1 MTETLIERFDGVV
14 RVTFN
19 RPGKKNALTA
29 DNWLALERVLDEAA
43 KDPDD
48 RALILTGAGGC
59 FSAGAD
65 LSGGLRAGADPAER
79 TGLTG
84 RKLQSTLHEMRA
96 VGEIV
101 ARLQKLPKPT
111 LAVVDGVAAGVALGL
126 VLACDLVLASDRA
139 RFSEVFV
146 KRGLALDG
154 GSSWTLPRAVGMRR
168 AKQMAFF
175 GEMVGAAQALEWG
188 LINEVVP
195 AGDLQKEGEQWGRRL
210 AAAPTTA
217 LSLIKRLLDDGAQG
231 GIEAALEN
239 EARAQ
244 HIAFTTADMHEGI
257 AAFRERR
264 PPRFTGT

>member
-1 MTETLIERFDGVV
+1 MSDTLIERFDGVV

-19 RPGKKNALTA
+19 RPAKKNALTSN
-29 DNWLALERVLDEAA
+29 NWMDLERVLDEVA
-43 KDPDD
+43 KDPAD

-65 LSGGLRAGADPAER
+65 LSGGLQGGQDAGER
-79 TGLTG
+79 HGLTG
-84 RKLQSTLHEMRA
+84 RKVQPILHEMRA
-96 VGEIV
+96 VGEII

-139 RFSEVFV
+139 RFSEVFI

-154 GSSWTLPRAVGMRR
+154 GSSWTLPRTVGIRR

-175 GEMVGAAQALEWG
+175 GDLVNAEQALAWG
-188 LINEVVP
+188 LVNEVVP
-195 AGDLQKEGEQWGRRL
+195 ADDLQKEGEQWGRRL

-217 LSLIKRLLDDGAQG
+217 LSLIKRLLDDGSQG
-231 GIEAALEN
+231 GFDQALEN

-244 HIAFTTADMHEGI
+244 HIAFTTADMHEGV

-264 PPRFTGT
+264 EPRFTGL